1 MNTEISC
8 GLCPLASC
16 GHCQPNWEEA
26 GSLTRLLRVP
36 QSSRAPALELG
47 AQNLPGTTFSAHRP
61 AFLFREAVAHGW
73 GLVVPWFPGRSRRAA
88 GRGLMESWLSDQSP
102 VGSPEDGGRQEE
114 AKYKNIREKCGAG
127 LQCY

>member
-1 MNTEISC
+1 MASASQLAADTASPTGERQVRSPGFC
-8 GLCPLASC
+8 GSPKAAK
-16 GHCQPNWEEA
+16 P
-26 GSLTRLLRVP
+26 RL
-36 QSSRAPALELG
+36 ALELG
-47 AQNLPGTTFSAHRP
+47 AQNLPGTTFSAHRS
-61 AFLFREAVAHGW
+61 AFLFLKAVARRW

-102 VGSPEDGGRQEE
+102 VGSAEDGGRQEE